1 MSPILDRRQM
11 LTGGAAIAGLSL
23 GSTAV
28 FAQSDR
34 IETLIAKM
42 TPAEKAGQLSCFSDQ
57 IRPIGVP
64 FNPGL
69 ATGGAAEQL
78 ARIKTGQIGML
89 FNGVGYAGAK
99 AAQDAALA
107 TRLKIPLIFAGD
119 VIHGLRTAY
128 PLPIAEACAF
138 DPDLAMRTA
147 RAAAL
152 ETTALGIHWTFAPM
166 VDVARDQ
173 RWGRVAE
180 SSGEDPYL
188 GMELAK
194 ARVRGFQGDDLRDPT
209 RVAACAKHFAA
220 YGAVSGGQDYNFTE
234 ISSATLHEVHLAPF
248 RAAVDAGVATLMSA
262 FNDIDGVPSSGN
274 HWLMTD
280 LLRGEWRFRGMVV
293 GDYTADEELIAH
305 GYAADGRDAAKKA
318 FMAGMDMAMQ
328 SNLFNLWLPDLV
340 EKGEVPLARLD
351 EGVRRVLHLKDA
363 IGLFDNPYRSV
374 SHKAERTSVS
384 TPAMLKLSREAGA
397 RSIVLLKNDGNLLP
411 FKKNPGR
418 IAVIGPFAEDR
429 KNVVGTWAF
438 MADEKLN
445 VSIAQGLRA
454 RGLTVTTAPGSEIEA
469 PLPGGIAAAVAAAQN
484 ADIVL
489 LAIGESQLMSGEAQ
503 SRTEITIPAPQMA
516 LAEAIAKT
524 GKPMIVLLRHGRA
537 LALHGAVKA
546 APAILATWFLGSET
560 GNAIADVLFGDVN
573 PSAKL
578 SASFPNESGQ
588 EPYFYNHKNTG
599 RPAPETGSQE
609 YKSRYR
615 ETKNEALYPF
625 GHGLSYT
632 SFSVSNVVVPAR
644 MTSAL
649 TVTATV
655 TNTGAQAGDEV
666 VQLYIHDRVASRT
679 RPVRELKGFARVSL
693 APGASKRV
701 TLSLQRE
708 DLRFWGD
715 GDWVIEPGLF
725 DLWVATSSVD
735 GEKQSFELV

>member
-34 IETLIAKM
+34 IESLIAKM

-180 SSGEDPYL
+180 GSGEDPYL
-188 GMELAK
+188 GMQLAK
-194 ARVRGFQGDDLRDPT
+194 ARVSGFQGNDLRDPT

-234 ISSATLHEVHLAPF
+234 ISPATLHEVHLAPF
-248 RAAVDAGVATLMSA
+248 KAAVDAGVATLMSA

-363 IGLFDNPYRSV
+363 IGLFDNAYRSV
-374 SHKAERTSVS
+374 SQKAERTSVS

-411 FKKNPGR
+411 LKKNPGR

-489 LAIGESQLMSGEAQ
+489 LAVGESQLMSGEAQ

-546 APAILATWFLGSET
+546 APAILATWFLGSES
-560 GNAIADVLFGDVN
+560 GNAIADVLLGDVN

-578 SASFPNESGQ
+578 STSFPNESGQ

-599 RPAPETGSQE
+599 RPAPDTGSQE

-632 SFSVSNVVVPAR
+632 SFAVSNVVMPAR

-655 TNTGAQAGDEV
+655 TNTGARAGDEV

-701 TLSLQRE
+701 TLTLKRE

-725 DLWVATSSVD
+725 DLWVATSSVN
-735 GEKQSFELV
+735 GEKQSFELA